1 MSPLQQFLYALLQWM
16 MALSR
21 DLEVILHSY
30 LFFTPQFQ
38 LSTKFSQLHFQNLP
52 DWPLF
57 SFITAIALAYFH
69 HFLLPYFLLSS
80 SVYIF
85 HIAAK
90 VIFWKQIVYVI
101 PLLLIFFQW
110 LPITLRIKSKLLL
123 MACKVSCDPPFL
135 PFWLHLFLL
144 TSLPVCPALWVQTLM
159 FVGQFVVKTTALW
172 VTISLDRAGPRT
184 CLSAPPRNAP
194 CLLSLPG
201 WYHRGWS

>member
-1 MSPLQQFLYALLQWM
+1 MPSSSEWWLYPETWK
-16 MALSR
+16 SSY
-21 DLEVILHSY
+21 IPTFSLH
-30 LFFTPQFQ
+30 
-38 LSTKFSQLHFQNLP
+38 
-52 DWPLF
+52 
-57 SFITAIALAYFH
+57 
-69 HFLLPYFLLSS
+69 LSS
-80 SVYIF
+80 SCPPSSVNYTSKTFLTDHSSPSLPPLLWHTFIISYFLTYSFLLLFVYIF